1 MSVSDGGAILTWS
14 AGDDLKEEEE
24 DGDSSAVRLPSA
36 HYEVYY
42 KSVGDNSTSASVFES
57 DKVILC
63 KIYFHFTS
71 PRVISTLL
79 QKLIA
84 GIMVFMFAE

>member
-14 AGDDLKEEEE
+14 AGDDLKDEDEEE
-24 DGDSSAVRLPSA
+24 DTSRGRLPSS

-57 DKVILC
+57 DKV
-63 KIYFHFTS
+63 
-71 PRVISTLL
+71 TL
-79 QKLIA
+79 
-84 GIMVFMFAE
+84 

>member
-14 AGDDLKEEEE
+14 AGDDLRDEEEE
-24 DGDSSAVRLPSA
+24 DGDSSRVRLPSA

-57 DKVILC
+57 DKV
-63 KIYFHFTS
+63 
-71 PRVISTLL
+71 TL
-79 QKLIA
+79 
-84 GIMVFMFAE
+84 

>member
-14 AGDDLKEEEE
+14 AGDDLKDEEEE
-24 DGDSSAVRLPSA
+24 DTRPVRLPSA

-63 KIYFHFTS
+63 KIYFHFIS
-71 PRVISTLL
+71 PRVISPLL
-79 QKLIA
+79 QKLIS
-84 GIMVFMFAE
+84 GIMVLMFAE